1 MRRGSQSS
9 LSSAEPSSPVDS
21 LSLLPCSRDCGCEH
35 FYGRERQDN
44 LMSLMNQ
51 PPRQQVK
58 LIQNE
63 PIRPCRMPPASL
75 RNPLRICK
83 CEMPR
88 VLYTFGRES
97 QMQFGGSQGHLTKR
111 RTESPTEPPGEGLAE
126 HSAVIWILY
135 DKYGV
140 VFGRYM
146 FSPPERL
153 WDHAGHWVNWITDTT
168 LFLFFSFL
176 SSFLSPLFLFL
187 FQFSLNND
195 LGQHCLFKGGLFN
208 CNLIFFY
215 PLGPWI

>member
-1 MRRGSQSS
+1 
-9 LSSAEPSSPVDS
+9 
-21 LSLLPCSRDCGCEH
+21 
-35 FYGRERQDN
+35 
-44 LMSLMNQ
+44 MNQ
-51 PPRQQVK
+51 PPREQVK
-58 LIQNE
+58 LIQND
-63 PIRPCRMPPASL
+63 PICPCRMPPASP

-126 HSAVIWILY
+126 QSAVIWILY